1 MPEGGEI
8 RTLSSFMLTTKTTT
22 SNNLFFLGGLG
33 QDEMK
38 YLDSVTNK
46 ENGPVIAKAGIV

>member
-8 RTLSSFMLTTKTTT
+8 RTLSSFMLTIKTTT
-22 SNNLFFLGGLG
+22 SNSLFFLGGLG

-38 YLDSVTNK
+38 YLDLVTNK
-46 ENGPVIAKAGIV
+46 ENGPVIA